1 MLSATLHEWKRKIEQ
16 LQQRWRGARQENER
30 LRKENEVLRR
40 REKQW
45 ESEREQWE
53 RERKRLERERERL
66 RGEIDNLKRQ
76 LEEAQRANKRQAAP
90 FSRGTRKEHPKT
102 PGRKPGAAYGR
113 RYCKLP
119 PKQVD
124 EIVPVPLPRR
134 CSCRGRVVFDRT
146 ESQYQQEIVR
156 KTIWRRF
163 DIDIGHCEKCHKRV
177 QGRDS
182 RQTSDALGAA
192 KVQLGPEALALAVRM
207 NKDLAMPHA
216 DVAAVLRDGF
226 QLQVNRSTI
235 ARAVDRVARRGA
247 PTWHALRDAARRS
260 MVNGMDETG
269 WNVAAQLRWLWVAV
283 SEQVTFCDILP
294 GRGFDEAASILGADY
309 KGWLTHDGWQVYY
322 KFLKAGH
329 QSCLNHL
336 LDRAKKLIESA
347 SARAA
352 RFPLR
357 VQEVFKQALALA
369 ERYKNKEI
377 SLHGL
382 LPAPGPAQ
390 DSRSGARDPRSH
402 SGFLAGGEGG
412 RETLVVDA
420 RECRSAGAPSS
431 ACDLAPG
438 GTCLGGCPTVTLLIP
453 DRSVREAGGVFLPVR
468 FCGRLFSK
476 QELELIREIARDY
489 AGLGITEIARTV
501 CELLDWTRANG
512 RLKDQECRRLLE
524 RLRDQGWLTLPP
536 VRNSGPQGPRR
547 IRLSEASAPQAILEG
562 SAGEFAPLELRVIES
577 RSESRLWTEL
587 IERYHYL
594 TYRVPIGANLRYLVR
609 SRRSGEQVL
618 ACLLW
623 SSPAWKMAPRDQW
636 IGWNQEQKAQ
646 NLQLVVNNGRYLI
659 LPWVHVRGL
668 ASKILGQC
676 ARQLPGDWELR
687 YGYRPLL
694 LETLVDA
701 RRFRGTC
708 YRAANWI
715 LVGQTQ
721 GRGRM
726 DSEHRAHGLAPK
738 DIYLYPLCRNVR
750 QQLCHNSQ
758 TTPLTG
764 LGPY

>member
-235 ARAVDRVARRGA
+235 ARAVDR
-247 PTWHALRDAARRS
+247 
-260 MVNGMDETG
+260 
-269 WNVAAQLRWLWVAV
+269 
-283 SEQVTFCDILP
+283 
-294 GRGFDEAASILGADY
+294 
-309 KGWLTHDGWQVYY
+309 
-322 KFLKAGH
+322 
-329 QSCLNHL
+329 
-336 LDRAKKLIESA
+336 AKKLIESA

-382 LPAPGPAQ
+382 LTATGRLEVKLDRVLNNPG
-390 DSRSGARDPRSH
+390 RDP
-402 SGFLAGGEGG
+402 
-412 RETLVVDA
+412 
-420 RECRSAGAPSS
+420 
-431 ACDLAPG
+431 
-438 GTCLGGCPTVTLLIP
+438 
-453 DRSVREAGGVFLPVR
+453 
-468 FCGRLFSK
+468 
-476 QELELIREIARDY
+476 
-489 AGLGITEIARTV
+489 
-501 CELLDWTRANG
+501 AN
-512 RLKDQECRRLLE
+512 
-524 RLRDQGWLTLPP
+524 
-536 VRNSGPQGPRR
+536 
-547 IRLSEASAPQAILEG
+547 
-562 SAGEFAPLELRVIES
+562 
-577 RSESRLWTEL
+577 
-587 IERYHYL
+587 
-594 TYRVPIGANLRYLVR
+594 
-609 SRRSGEQVL
+609 
-618 ACLLW
+618 
-623 SSPAWKMAPRDQW
+623 
-636 IGWNQEQKAQ
+636 
-646 NLQLVVNNGRYLI
+646 
-659 LPWVHVRGL
+659 
-668 ASKILGQC
+668 
-676 ARQLPGDWELR
+676 
-687 YGYRPLL
+687 
-694 LETLVDA
+694 
-701 RRFRGTC
+701 RRFRNHLDHERPYLFTFLYCPGLDATNNVSERAIRALIGARKNWGGNRTPRGARAQAVLTSILQTAKQQGKKPFAVLLELLCGRDQHKILDLVPGTREATPDSS
-708 YRAANWI
+708 RAAKAGGR
-715 LVGQTQ
+715 LLSSTPESAVPRELLALHATSPPVGPVSAAVQ
-721 GRGRM
+721 
-726 DSEHRAHGLAPK
+726 P
-738 DIYLYPLCRNVR
+738 
-750 QQLCHNSQ
+750 
-758 TTPLTG
+758 
-764 LGPY
+764 